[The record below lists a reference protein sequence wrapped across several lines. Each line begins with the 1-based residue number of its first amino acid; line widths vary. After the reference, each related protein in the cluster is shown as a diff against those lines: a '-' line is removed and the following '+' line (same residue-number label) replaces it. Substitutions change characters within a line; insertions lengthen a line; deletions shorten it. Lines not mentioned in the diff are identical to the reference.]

1 MADSDNASTPTTTE
15 DDHTDDDSPSN
26 VSSNSYDSPSYVSS
40 DSEYQFYHNT
50 RLNIQSTDL
59 LEVVYQTELPALHVP
74 PQQGLELNP
83 ALRNRLSVGVD
94 GISPERALN
103 NLMKTSNI
111 HWHKMSLWPNGHFG
125 SLDPDDPRVRMLVR
139 GSVDD
144 RGWTPMHFAAKRY
157 ADDVPIVRS
166 LLVLNAQLAS
176 YNNDRVTP
184 IVLANVEHFR
194 NPNVEHFLSQ
204 LYIEQGSMLE

>member
-15 DDHTDDDSPSN
+15 DDYTDDDSTF
-26 VSSNSYDSPSYVSS
+26 SYVSS
-40 DSEYQFYHNT
+40 DSDGPTWRFPHG
-50 RLNIQSTDL
+50 TDL
-59 LEVVYQTELPALHVP
+59 LEVVKQTELPALHVP

-94 GISPERALN
+94 RISPKRALH
-103 NLMKTSNI
+103 NLMRTSNI
-111 HWHKMSLWPNGHFG
+111 PWHKMSLEPNKWFW
-125 SLDPDDPRVRMLVR
+125 SLHPDDPRVRMLVR

-184 IVLANVEHFR
+184 LVLAQYFS
-194 NPNVEHFLSQ
+194 NPNVTHFLAQ

>member
-1 MADSDNASTPTTTE
+1 MADSDNETTHTATE
-15 DDHTDDDSPSN
+15 DDSTDDDSTF
-26 VSSNSYDSPSYVSS
+26 SYVSS
-40 DSEYQFYHNT
+40 DSSGPTWRFQHG
-50 RLNIQSTDL
+50 TDL
-59 LEVVYQTELPALHVP
+59 LSFVKQTELPVLHVP

-94 GISPERALN
+94 RISPKRALY
-103 NLMKTSNI
+103 NLMRTSNI
-111 HWHKMSLWPNGHFG
+111 PWRKMSLEPNKWFWCLH
-125 SLDPDDPRVRMLVR
+125 PDDPRVRMLVR

-176 YNNDRVTP
+176 YSNDRVTP

-194 NPNVEHFLSQ
+194 NPNVEHFLGQ
-204 LYIEQGSMLE
+204 LYVEQGSLIE